1 MVLAFQRLF
10 GCACQLYHGRELGH
24 GILVGAAE
32 PGDIEANLTL
42 LVYDKLSRYAVYAI
56 GRDGIVLLCLGVDG
70 IHNEMELVEAV
81 IMEIGLGI
89 LVGLLCGAT
98 LPGVDKKEDNI

>member
-10 GCACQLYHGRELGH
+10 GFACHLYHCRELGN
-24 GILVGAAE
+24 GIVVGAAE
-32 PGDIEANLTL
+32 PRDIEANLTL

-56 GRDGIVLLCLGVDG
+56 GRDSVVLLCLGVDG

-89 LVGLLCGAT
+89 LVGLLGGAT
-98 LPGVDKKEDNI
+98 LPGVDEEEDDI